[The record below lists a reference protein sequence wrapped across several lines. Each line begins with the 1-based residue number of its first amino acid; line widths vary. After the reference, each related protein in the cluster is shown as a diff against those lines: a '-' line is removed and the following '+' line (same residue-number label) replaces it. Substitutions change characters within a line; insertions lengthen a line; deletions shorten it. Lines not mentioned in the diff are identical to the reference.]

1 MSEDTRWEQLEAA
14 GFNVLNLEP
23 TQIDVDLLSDVP
35 RSAYVPEVRT
45 ASVAAVERD
54 GPEPDLEALASHLFG
69 PFRYIF
75 TTRGRAA
82 ERALMAGLGLSQ
94 FVALA
99 HPLFRTTQ
107 SSLLA
112 AGGRVEPVRLR
123 SVEGGSTDLA
133 LDWLER
139 RLSTGDVR
147 LVYLEPGTN
156 AVGGWP
162 LSLENVE
169 LASRL
174 CRQHGVLLLLDC
186 ARLLA
191 NCVSLGLS
199 PLDAAPRFTA
209 LCDAFTV
216 SCSKEFLVPG
226 GAFAAV
232 RTEALRRRC
241 EAYAFE
247 QGTTLELYDVRA
259 RLAAGL
265 RYVTMNPGVLADRA
279 RQVKAFAARLSAL
292 GVPVVDPPGVHA
304 VYVRVPAE
312 HAGPPLQ
319 QRALEALLYRV
330 SGVRSRINPSQA
342 LGGPL
347 FRFAVT
353 IGRYPDAALESA
365 AAGIARFLHQL
376 DKAPH
381 LSLVDAEDAHDMFA
395 RYRVE

>member
-23 TQIDVDLLSDVP
+23 AEIAVDLLSDVP
-35 RSAYVPEVRT
+35 RRAYVPEVQA
-45 ASVAAVERD
+45 ASLAAVERD
-54 GPEPDLEALASHLFG
+54 GAEPDLEALAARIYG
-69 PFRYIF
+69 PFQYVF

-82 ERALMAGLGLSQ
+82 ERALMAGLGLSE

-107 SSLLA
+107 GSLLA
-112 AGGRVEPVRLR
+112 AGGRVEPVQLH
-123 SVEGGSTDLA
+123 SAQAGSTDVD

-139 RLSTGDVR
+139 RLSAGDVR

-156 AVGGWP
+156 AAGGWP
-162 LSLENVE
+162 LTLENVE

-174 CRQHGVLLLLDC
+174 CRQHGALLLLDC

-191 NCVSLGLS
+191 NCVRLGLP
-199 PLDAAPRFTA
+199 PLEAAARFTA
-209 LCDAFTV
+209 CCDAFTV
-216 SCSKEFLVPG
+216 SCSKELLAPA

-241 EAYAFE
+241 ETYAFE

-265 RYVTMNPGVLADRA
+265 RHLIEHPGLLAERA
-279 RQVKAFAARLSAL
+279 RQVESLAARLSVL
-292 GVPVVDPPGVHA
+292 GASVVEPPGVHA
-304 VYVRVPAE
+304 VYLRVPAE
-312 HAGPPLQ
+312 HAKTPLQ

-330 SGVRSRINPSQA
+330 GGVRSRINPSQA

-365 AAGIARFLHQL
+365 AAGITRFLHQL
-376 DKAPH
+376 DEAPH
-381 LSLVDAEDAHDMFA
+381 LSLMEGEDAHGMFA
-395 RYRVE
+395 RYRVA